1 MKIFLHFLVAFLLT
15 LCFSCHPSKNI
26 QRQPVD
32 FLEQLMQQQPDQF
45 DYILR
50 NRDSL
55 MVQIIYTQIDRNK
68 NNQPI
73 FTNYYFNVDSR
84 KYYYPAS
91 TVKLPT
97 ALLALERLNQLGSLG
112 VKRNS
117 SMVTEA
123 AFSKQTAVY
132 NDPTT
137 PDGRPNIEH
146 YIKKILLVSDN
157 DAFNRLYE
165 LLGQEYINAELHKKG
180 YGNIDILHRLSI
192 FMTEEENRHTNPVR
206 FYDDSSRLLFEQAM
220 QYNRQPYP
228 ARKDSVGSAY
238 YRGDKLVT
246 QPMNFSN
253 KNKLPLEDLHT
264 LLRSILFPESIEK
277 NERFNI
283 TEDQYRFV
291 RQYLSE
297 YPSEAGFPPYDSVN
311 YWDAYGKFLFWGGE
325 KGPLPKNIRSF
336 SKEGDAYGFL
346 IDAAYIVDFDKKIE
360 FMLSAVIYCNKDG
373 IVNDDKYDYDT
384 IGLPFMK
391 NLGKLIYNYE
401 VRRPRTI
408 RPDLSTFQFDYKN

>member
-180 YGNIDILHRLSI
+180 YG
-192 FMTEEENRHTNPVR
+192 
-206 FYDDSSRLLFEQAM
+206 
-220 QYNRQPYP
+220 
-228 ARKDSVGSAY
+228 
-238 YRGDKLVT
+238 
-246 QPMNFSN
+246 
-253 KNKLPLEDLHT
+253 
-264 LLRSILFPESIEK
+264 
-277 NERFNI
+277 
-283 TEDQYRFV
+283 
-291 RQYLSE
+291 
-297 YPSEAGFPPYDSVN
+297 
-311 YWDAYGKFLFWGGE
+311 
-325 KGPLPKNIRSF
+325 
-336 SKEGDAYGFL
+336 
-346 IDAAYIVDFDKKIE
+346 
-360 FMLSAVIYCNKDG
+360 
-373 IVNDDKYDYDT
+373 
-384 IGLPFMK
+384 
-391 NLGKLIYNYE
+391 
-401 VRRPRTI
+401 
-408 RPDLSTFQFDYKN
+408 